1 MSDSRCDFI
10 VARKSRRCRLR
21 PLSGSRYC
29 GEHVVLL
36 PAGNGESSHDRI
48 TCPLDS
54 THTCSSALLEK
65 HLKKCNAKKKEAQEF
80 FIKDINSGTPSL
92 SSGSCLPGKIQLKNV
107 SDERLWEIIRKVDE
121 IYSGHVALPEKY
133 AGLHRA
139 FVTELEKL
147 TGCAVAEKHLLQKA
161 ALLSLAES
169 WGLLTGDS
177 CFVEFGA
184 GRGRLSY
191 WLARILAKEDCRF
204 LLVDKAASR
213 HKFENKVK
221 NDLAKFPEIQ
231 RLQIDIRHLYL
242 GNVKLLQDHSKKLIG
257 LCKHLCGEATDFAL
271 RCIMETTGQ
280 PRNADSND
288 LLSIHGVLMA
298 TCCHHRCYWDSFVGR
313 PLLEEWGVA
322 RQDFDLLTAMAGWAT
337 CAARAPQA
345 GAHQE
350 YPEALSNP
358 GAVNRYLCM
367 GLSVER
373 RAEVGRRCKLLLDSA
388 RAKYLSARRLT
399 SRLVY
404 FITPDVTPE
413 NVAIVATVPDVVA
426 QMRMSSA
433 TFQLSDTPKE
443 ENLCSERQL
452 ELDS

>member
-1 MSDSRCDFI
+1 MSMDDSRCDFI
-10 VARKSRRCRLR
+10 VARKGRRCRLR

-29 GEHVVLL
+29 GEHIVLL
-36 PAGNGESSHDRI
+36 PAGNGGESSHDRI

-80 FIKDINSGTPSL
+80 FVRDINSGTPSL
-92 SSGSCLPGKIQLKNV
+92 SNGSSSPGKTELKNV

-121 IYSGHVALPEKY
+121 IYSGYVTLPEEHV
-133 AGLHRA
+133 GLHRA
-139 FVTELEKL
+139 FDAELEKL
-147 TGCAVAEKHLLQKA
+147 AGCVVAEKHLRQKA

-169 WGLLTGDS
+169 RGLLTSDS

-191 WLARILAKEDCRF
+191 WLAKILAKEDCHF
-204 LLVDKAASR
+204 VLVDKAASR

-221 NDLAKFPEIQ
+221 NDLPEFPEIQ
-231 RLQIDIRHLYL
+231 RLQIDIRNLCL
-242 GNVKLLQDHSKKLIG
+242 GNVNLLQDHRKKLIG

-271 RCIMETTGQ
+271 RCIMETTKQ
-280 PRNADSND
+280 PADVDSD
-288 LLSIHGVLMA
+288 GSFGVHGVLMA
-298 TCCHHRCYWDSFVGR
+298 TCCHHRCRWDSFVGR
-313 PLLEEWGVA
+313 PLLEEWGLA
-322 RQDFDLLTAMAGWAT
+322 RQDFELLTSMAGWAT

-350 YPEALSNP
+350 CPEALSNA
-358 GAVNRYLCM
+358 GALNRYLCM

-373 RAEVGRRCKLLLDSA
+373 RAEVGRRCKLLLDTA
-388 RAKYLSARRLT
+388 RARYLSARLD

-413 NVAIVATVPDVVA
+413 NVAILATV
-426 QMRMSSA
+426 
-433 TFQLSDTPKE
+433 
-443 ENLCSERQL
+443 
-452 ELDS
+452 